1 MPETFDYHAD
11 ALAVADELLDF
22 FGQSATLTSPGT
34 ASGDDFNPTAGTPVT
49 ETCTIVEIDFN
60 QNEIDNSLVLAS
72 DKKVLIKVGDLTAT
86 VVASARTL
94 TYGGIIHRIIGSVRP
109 LNPGGTLILYE
120 AQVRV

>member
-1 MPETFDYHAD
+1 MPETFDYQAD
-11 ALAVADELLDF
+11 ALDVADELLDF
-22 FGQSATLTSPGT
+22 FGQTATLTTPGT
-34 ASGDDFNPTAGTPVT
+34 TTGDAFNPTAGTPVT

-72 DKKVLIKVGDLTAT
+72 NKKILIKVGDLSAT
-86 VVASARTL
+86 VIAGARTI
-94 TYGGIIHRIIGSVRP
+94 TYGGVIHQIIGPVRP